1 MSFQPVEAVFF
12 WRYIGANFCSIYGRL
27 DEGSYTKDYLQC
39 RTELRERLDL
49 ALRRQEGE
57 EVQVE
62 YRWPGGSRNGEFR
75 KAANDVRGQ
84 LSWLPKGQAP
94 APWKLGDPSTDA
106 AISIPGD
113 PNKTTKPEADAEL
126 ERLRES
132 GLDPWVVAVKL
143 RGEDRILHVRAY
155 LTNPPE
161 ELAHKS
167 VLQLPRVVQ
176 LAMATVPAGSGGGV
190 DSRDFASMRA
200 PKLVGRIVEAL
211 ERDPNVLLVGP
222 PGTGKTVAIED
233 LLAIYQG
240 KGSGV
245 AFDPDRWDNAWA
257 EAVIPASA
265 ERKAIS
271 LVFHPSYSYE
281 DFVAGLVPEPE
292 AETFRLVARPGPL
305 LSLAHWAMPEN
316 RQALLLLDE
325 FNRGPASAIFGDT
338 LALLDKDKRFVPNS
352 GEKGAVIQRP
362 YPRAEMKVAEEFAND
377 KPEEDAVEVASEV
390 RLPASVRILA
400 ALNSSDRSVAP
411 LDAALRR
418 RFAILYVG
426 PDYEVLADRFGTECP
441 QEDQAAAFDTPA
453 DPSDWSRDQVMQLAV
468 RLLMV
473 LNQRIG
479 FVLGQDFLLG
489 HALLWGVAG
498 ETKEAAAATLAK
510 AFNERIAAS
519 LRLTFLDQDEALGAI
534 LGAGPPPTGAPAP
547 GAAPAVARWMFPPPA
562 LQGVATARLQVREL
576 DPSDYVATIRALRS
590 LF

>member
-1 MSFQPVEAVFF
+1 VSFQPVEAVFF

-39 RTELRERLDL
+39 RTELRERLDR
-49 ALRRQEGE
+49 ALGRKDGE

-62 YRWPGGSRNGEFR
+62 YRWPGGWRKGEFR
-75 KAANDVRGQ
+75 KAANDPRGQ

-94 APWKLGDPSTDA
+94 APWKVGDPSADA
-106 AISIPGD
+106 VIAIPGD
-113 PNKTTKPEADAEL
+113 PNKATKLEADAEL
-126 ERLRES
+126 QKLRDS

-155 LTNPPE
+155 LTNPPANLE
-161 ELAHKS
+161 HKS
-167 VLQLPRVVQ
+167 VLQLPTVVRQ
-176 LAMATVPAGSGGGV
+176 AMENVPAGSGGGV
-190 DSRDFASMRA
+190 DSRDFAGMRA
-200 PKLVGRIVEAL
+200 PKLLRRILEAH

-222 PGTGKTVAIED
+222 PGTGKTVAMED
-233 LLAIYQG
+233 MLALYQG
-240 KGSGV
+240 KGSAV
-245 AFDPDRWDNAWA
+245 AFDPDRWDNTWT
-257 EAVIPASA
+257 EAVIPEAS
-265 ERKAIS
+265 ERKAVS

-292 AETFRLVARPGPL
+292 SNTFRLVARPGPL
-305 LSLAHWAMPEN
+305 LSLAHWAMAKDRE
-316 RQALLLLDE
+316 ALLLLDE
-325 FNRGPASAIFGDT
+325 FNRGPAAAIFGDT
-338 LALLDKDKRFVPNS
+338 LALLDKDKRFVPDS
-352 GEKGAVIQRP
+352 GQEGAAIQRP
-362 YPRAEMKVAEEFAND
+362 YPRAEMNVAEEYASD
-377 KPEEDAVEVASEV
+377 KSREDAVRVASEV

-426 PDYEVLADRFGTECP
+426 PDYGVLADRLGTECP
-441 QEDQAAAFDTPA
+441 EEKQAAIFDTPA
-453 DPSDWSRDQVMQLAV
+453 DPSDWSRDHVMQLAV

-479 FVLGQDFLLG
+479 FVLGQDFVLG

-498 ETKEAAAATLAK
+498 ETREAAAATLAK
-510 AFNERIAAS
+510 AFNERIAAT

-534 LGAGPPPTGAPAP
+534 LGAGPPPTSAPAP
-547 GAAPAVARWMFPPPA
+547 SAATAVARWLFPPPA
-562 LQGVATARLQVREL
+562 LQGVATARLQVSDLNPL
-576 DPSDYVATIRALRS
+576 DWQASIRALRS